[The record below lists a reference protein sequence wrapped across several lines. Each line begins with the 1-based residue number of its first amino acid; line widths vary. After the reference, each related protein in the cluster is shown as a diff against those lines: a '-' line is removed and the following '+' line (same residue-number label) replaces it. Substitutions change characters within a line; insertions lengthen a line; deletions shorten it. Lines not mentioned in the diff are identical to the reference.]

1 MLPESK
7 SVKRLVLIG
16 EELVF
21 QGLLAR
27 LLASHVGHTV
37 EFWHL
42 SDLSLAMDAPDIF
55 MVHTDRVE
63 LLQEIRRK
71 FPKAQIIARV
81 PGEQEALWTLEYA
94 DVVIDHLAE
103 FSIILEA
110 IRSCDEEHR
119 VKSEPSA
126 MDLGRRRSVEQG

>member
-1 MLPESK
+1 MLPEPK

-27 LLASHVGHTV
+27 LLASHVGHQV
-37 EFWHL
+37 DFWRL
-42 SDLSLAMDAPDIF
+42 SDLSLAMEAPDIF
-55 MVHTDRVE
+55 MVHTDRAE

-71 FPKAQIIARV
+71 FPHAQIIARV
-81 PGEQEALWTLEYA
+81 PGELQALWTLEYA
-94 DVVIDHLAE
+94 DIVIDHLAD

-110 IRSCDEEHR
+110 IRSCEE
-119 VKSEPSA
+119 KCGPS
-126 MDLGRRRSVEQG
+126 